1 MLYLSFHLC
10 HPQFLSSVISF
21 SESKNFTLK
30 LRFISRYYILLDAI
44 VSGIIFLI
52 SGYDSPLFLCRNTT
66 DFYILILN
74 SATLLNSFISSN
86 SFFDL
91 LRFSIYDVL
100 SSAMTVLLFP
110 FQ

>member
-10 HPQFLSSVISF
+10 HLQFLSSVISF
-21 SESKNFTLK
+21 SESKNFTSK

-44 VSGIIFLI
+44 VNGIIFLI
-52 SGYDSPLFLCRNTT
+52 SGYDSSLFLCRNTT

-91 LRFSIYDVL
+91 LRFSIYDVI
-100 SSAMTVLLFP
+100 SSTMTVLLFP